1 MIPVVDLFA
10 GPGGLSEGFNAF
22 QDSAGRQAFKTVLS
36 IEKDVFAHETLKLR
50 SFFRL
55 FPRKDVPEEYYDHLR
70 GKLERQQLYQ
80 SYPEESARAD
90 AEAWNAELG
99 NNQSFPSDKIDRRI
113 SESLNGGE
121 NWILIGGPP
130 CQAYSIAGRS
140 RVIPVDP
147 EKYEKDQR
155 HFLYKAYLR
164 IIAEHRPSLFVME
177 NVKGI
182 LTSEVAGKRIID
194 RILSDLREPM
204 PASRSGNGSGLE
216 G

>member
-22 QDSAGRQAFKTVLS
+22 QDRAGRQAFKTVLS
-36 IEKDVFAHETLKLR
+36 IETDVFAHETLKLR

-113 SESLNGGE
+113 SESLNGAE

>member
-1 MIPVVDLFA
+1 
-10 GPGGLSEGFNAF
+10 
-22 QDSAGRQAFKTVLS
+22 
-36 IEKDVFAHETLKLR
+36 
-50 SFFRL
+50 
-55 FPRKDVPEEYYDHLR
+55 
-70 GKLERQQLYQ
+70 RQQLYQ

-113 SESLNGGE
+113 SESLNGAE

-164 IIAEHRPSLFVME
+164 IIAEHCPPIFVME
-177 NVKGI
+177 NVRGI
-182 LTSEVAGKRIID
+182 LTAEVGGKPIID
-194 RILSDLREPM
+194 RLLNHLRHPV
-204 PASRSGNGSGLE
+204 PAA
-216 G
+216 

>member
-1 MIPVVDLFA
+1 MPSRIA
-10 GPGGLSEGFNAF
+10 PGGKRSK
-22 QDSAGRQAFKTVLS
+22 D
-36 IEKDVFAHETLKLR
+36 DVFAHETLKLR